1 MKLHPPSRQPQP
13 KSGHSTGCGTIVSE
27 PHDDQLGRC
36 DVVMGKAGPVS
47 LLCTGCITETVT
59 AISQHLRD

>member
-1 MKLHPPSRQPQP
+1 
-13 KSGHSTGCGTIVSE
+13 
-27 PHDDQLGRC
+27 
-36 DVVMGKAGPVS
+36 VVMGKAGPVS